1 MMWDIAMAIWDSL
14 QWIVPPVLIILS
26 IFIAWFLL
34 KGTRKFIKAL
44 LELIRDPLG
53 WVFFIIVI
61 GLGIFIYLEV
71 KKVVGVI

>member
-1 MMWDIAMAIWDSL
+1 MWDIAKTIWDSL

-26 IFIAWFLL
+26 VFIAWFLL
-34 KGTRKFIKAL
+34 KGTRKFFNAL
-44 LELIRDPLG
+44 MELIRDPIG